1 MNTHQIEEHAI
12 DWSDFVASKLDT
24 IIDGEYRLLEV
35 LGHGSYG
42 CLFLGQHIRSG
53 EYVAVK
59 VLTKVGLDS
68 NQLALQRSEIDIQSS
83 LSHPNIISLHRS
95 IEDSS
100 HIYIIMELCDQG
112 DLFDY
117 VVRDSEI
124 NAVRDA
130 KFVRKAFSE
139 ILDAVQYLHDNQV
152 YHRDIKL
159 ENILLKLTN
168 EDSPEEELVTK
179 VADFGLATRD
189 RLSMEF
195 GCGST
200 TYLAPEHFLG
210 DDQTD
215 EELEQ
220 PYDSAASDVWSLGVM
235 FLALVFGR
243 NPWQEAS
250 SYDNVFAE
258 YMRNPAVL
266 KELFPMSE
274 ECFQF
279 AKTAL
284 AIDPKRRPN
293 IAELR
298 QQFAKVSCFSNLPS
312 ETPIL
317 VSTPAVPIPRK
328 QVNNV
333 HSYDSGIC
341 VSGSWSD
348 LADEPDHCDY
358 DVDPFANDAMR
369 YDDDNEETMFAHNE
383 ESWWL

>member
-1 MNTHQIEEHAI
+1 MNTHQVEHHAI

-24 IIDGEYRLLEV
+24 IVDGEFRLLEE

-42 CLFLGQHIRSG
+42 CLFLGQNIHSSD
-53 EYVAVK
+53 YVAVK
-59 VLTKVGLDS
+59 VLTKVGLDDQ
-68 NQLALQRSEIDIQSS
+68 QLALQRSEIDIQSS
-83 LSHPNIISLHRS
+83 LSHPNIISLYRS
-95 IEDSS
+95 FEDAT

-117 VVRDSEI
+117 VVRDAEI
-124 NAVRDA
+124 NPVRDA

-139 ILDAVQYLHDNQV
+139 ILDALQYLHDQHV

-168 EDSPEEELVTK
+168 EDTPEEQLVTK

-200 TYLAPEHFLG
+200 TYLAPEHFLE
-210 DDQTD
+210 DDQSD

-220 PYDSAASDVWSLGVM
+220 PYDSAASDIWSLGVL
-235 FLALVFGR
+235 FLALVYGR

-250 SYDNVFAE
+250 SYDAVFAE

-266 KELFPMSE
+266 KELFPMSDE
-274 ECFQF
+274 AYDF
-279 AKTAL
+279 AKSAL
-284 AIDPKRRPN
+284 SLDPKRRPD
-293 IAELR
+293 IAQLR
-298 QQFAKVSCFSNLPS
+298 QQFAKVTCFSTLPS
-312 ETPIL
+312 ETPIV

-328 QVNNV
+328 QDCNV

-348 LADEPDHCDY
+348 MTDEADHVDFDN
-358 DVDPFANDAMR
+358 DPFAHDATFKM
-369 YDDDNEETMFAHNE
+369 DDNDDTMFAHNE
-383 ESWWL
+383 EAWWL

>member
-1 MNTHQIEEHAI
+1 MNTQIEEHHTI

-24 IIDGEYRLLEV
+24 IVDGQYRLLEE

-42 CLFLGQHIRSG
+42 CLFLGQNIHSSD
-53 EYVAVK
+53 YVAVK
-59 VLTKVGLDS
+59 VLTKVGLDT

-83 LSHPNIISLHRS
+83 LSHPNIISLHQS
-95 IEDSS
+95 FEDAT

-124 NAVRDA
+124 NPVRDPT
-130 KFVRKAFSE
+130 FVRKAFSE

-159 ENILLKLTN
+159 ENILLKLVN
-168 EDSPEEELVTK
+168 EDTPEEELVTK

-200 TYLAPEHFLG
+200 TYLAPEHFLE

-215 EELEQ
+215 QDLEQ

-274 ECFQF
+274 DCFQF
-279 AKTAL
+279 AQTVL
-284 AIDPKRRPN
+284 AIDPKRRPD
-293 IAELR
+293 IAQLR
-298 QQFAKVSCFSNLPS
+298 SLFGKVACFSNT
-312 ETPIL
+312 ETPVL

-328 QVNNV
+328 QDYNV

-348 LADEPDHCDY
+348 LADEPDTCDY
-358 DVDPFANDAMR
+358 KVDPFANDNIKF
-369 YDDDNEETMFAHNE
+369 DDEDDTMFAHSE

>member
-1 MNTHQIEEHAI
+1 MNTRPMEEHAI
-12 DWSDFVASKLDT
+12 DWSDFVVSKLDT
-24 IIDGEYRLLEV
+24 IVDGEYRLLEE

-42 CLFLGQHIRSG
+42 CLFLGQNIKSG
-53 EYVAVK
+53 DYVAVK
-59 VLTKVGLDS
+59 VLTKVGLDDH
-68 NQLALQRSEIDIQSS
+68 QLGLQRSEIDIQSS
-83 LSHPNIISLHRS
+83 LSHPNIISLYRCF
-95 IEDSS
+95 EDTT

-112 DLFDY
+112 DLFDH

-124 NAVRDA
+124 NLVREP

-139 ILDAVQYLHDNQV
+139 ILDAMQYLHDHQV

-159 ENILLKLTN
+159 ENILLKLVN
-168 EDSPEEELVTK
+168 EDTPEEALVTK
-179 VADFGLATRD
+179 IADFGLATRD
-189 RLSMEF
+189 RMSMEF

-200 TYLAPEHFLG
+200 TYLAPEHFL
-210 DDQTD
+210 DDNQPD

-258 YMRNPAVL
+258 YMRNPGIL

-274 ECFQF
+274 PCFHF
-279 AKTAL
+279 AKSAL
-284 AIDPKRRPN
+284 TIDPKRRPN
-293 IAELR
+293 ITQLR
-298 QQFAKVSCFSNLPS
+298 QQFAKISSFSNSAL
-312 ETPIL
+312 ETP
-317 VSTPAVPIPRK
+317 VHAATPAVPIPRK
-328 QVNNV
+328 QNVNLR
-333 HSYDSGIC
+333 SYDSGIC

-348 LADEPDHCDY
+348 VADDAGHCNY
-358 DVDPFANDAMR
+358 QLDPFADDTIK
-369 YDDDNEETMFAHNE
+369 YDDRDDDTMFAHSE

>member
-1 MNTHQIEEHAI
+1 MNTTEGRHVE
-12 DWSDFVASKLDT
+12 WSDFVASKLDT
-24 IIDGEYRLLEV
+24 VVDGEYRLLEE

-42 CLFLGQHIRSG
+42 CLFLGQNINTND
-53 EYVAVK
+53 YVAVK
-59 VLTKVGLDS
+59 VLSKVGLDTD
-68 NQLALQRSEIDIQSS
+68 QLALQRSEIDIQSS
-83 LSHPNIISLHRS
+83 LSHPNIISLLRS
-95 IEDSS
+95 LEDTS

-112 DLFDY
+112 DLFDH

-124 NAVRDA
+124 NPVRDA
-130 KFVRKAFSE
+130 NFVRKAFSE
-139 ILDAVQYLHDNQV
+139 ILDAVQYLHDNHV

-159 ENILLKLTN
+159 ENILLKYTN
-168 EDSPEEELVTK
+168 EDTDKEALVTK

-200 TYLAPEHFLG
+200 TYLAPEHFLE
-210 DDQTD
+210 DDQTNED
-215 EELEQ
+215 LEQ
-220 PYDSAASDVWSLGVM
+220 PYDSAASDIWSLGVM

-258 YMRNPAVL
+258 YMRNPAIL

-274 ECFQF
+274 ECYVFT
-279 AKTAL
+279 KSAL
-284 AIDPKRRPN
+284 TIDPKRRPD
-293 IAELR
+293 IAKLR
-298 QQFAKVSCFSNLPS
+298 EEFAKVSRFSTLAS
-312 ETPIL
+312 ETPVV

-328 QVNNV
+328 QDCNVN
-333 HSYDSGIC
+333 SYDSGIC

-348 LADEPDHCDY
+348 MAEEPDHCAF
-358 DVDPFANDAMR
+358 DVDPFANDNMK
-369 YDDDNEETMFAHNE
+369 YEDEDDITMFAHNE

>member
-1 MNTHQIEEHAI
+1 MNAHQNQIA

-24 IIDGEYRLLEV
+24 IIDGEFRLLEE

-42 CLFLGQHIRSG
+42 CLFLGQIIHSSN
-53 EYVAVK
+53 YVAVK
-59 VLTKVGLDS
+59 VLSKVGLDDQ
-68 NQLALQRSEIDIQSS
+68 QLALQRSEIDIQSG
-83 LSHPNIISLHRS
+83 LSHPNIISLYRS
-95 IEDSS
+95 IEDAT

-117 VVRDSEI
+117 VVRDAEI
-124 NAVRDA
+124 NPVRDP
-130 KFVRKAFSE
+130 KFIRKAFSE
-139 ILDAVQYLHDNQV
+139 ILDAIQYLHDNHV

-168 EDSPEEELVTK
+168 EDSAEEQLVTK

-200 TYLAPEHFLG
+200 TYLAPEHFLE
-210 DDQTD
+210 DDQSD

-243 NPWQEAS
+243 NPWEEAS
-250 SYDNVFAE
+250 SYDQVFAE
-258 YMRNPAVL
+258 YTRNPAVL

-274 ECFQF
+274 DAFQF
-279 AKTAL
+279 VKSAL
-284 AIDPKRRPN
+284 TLDPKRRPD
-293 IAELR
+293 IAQLR
-298 QQFAKVSCFSNLPS
+298 YQFAKITCFSTLPS
-312 ETPIL
+312 ETPIV

-328 QVNNV
+328 QDCNVN
-333 HSYDSGIC
+333 SYDSGIC

-348 LADEPDHCDY
+348 MADEPDCVDY
-358 DVDPFANDAMR
+358 DNDPFANDNTFKME
-369 YDDDNEETMFAHNE
+369 DNEDTMFAHND